1 MIFHEFPYQPALS
14 PYKLLFGTS
23 LTTLL
28 LQTLVTGHA
37 VEYFVVHQDSVI
49 VIASGTHGS
58 TEEQAGPVF
67 LRIVEA
73 VVPGKPCL

>member
-1 MIFHEFPYQPALS
+1 MILHEIPHQTALN
-14 PYKLLFGTS
+14 PYKLLIGTS
-23 LTTLL
+23 LATLL

-37 VEYFVVHQDSVI
+37 VEYFVVHPNAVI
-49 VIASGTHGS
+49 EIASGTHGS
-58 TEEQAGPVF
+58 TEEQSGPVF